1 MQIENNPHDGITC
14 VMVDMRILVIL
25 VISIAG
31 ILIFV
36 AAYNAIAVSIPID
49 PKLNSS
55 NSLPVLLVHGLAL
68 DSSVWKEWEYLL
80 GRDGIKFYSIT
91 FQKSDDKCGDAVG
104 HASEIGEIVQLVKRE
119 TGSER
124 VNIVGHSKG
133 GIDARVYLANGTTDV
148 ANLVMIGT
156 PNQGTPLA
164 EFTSACS
171 PAISDV
177 LPGANA
183 TKAKMNPNTNY
194 WTIAGDWQH
203 EIEGN
208 PVLQG
213 IDDGQVQVSSVES
226 EEYFQSLGRTEN
238 HHLELLGEPEYKLA
252 RNVIVGRP

>member
-1 MQIENNPHDGITC
+1 
-14 VMVDMRILVIL
+14 MVDKRIIVLTIVIAA
-25 VISIAG
+25 V
-31 ILIFV
+31 LIFAV
-36 AAYNAIAVSIPID
+36 AYSALAGSKPIG
-49 PKLNSS
+49 PRLISS
-55 NSLPVLLVHGLAL
+55 DHKPVLLVHGLGL
-68 DSSVWKEWEYLL
+68 DASVWKEWEYLL
-80 GRDGIKFYSIT
+80 GRDGIRFYTIT

-119 TGSER
+119 TGSDR

-133 GIDARVYLANGTTDV
+133 GIDARVYLANGTKDV
-148 ANLVMIGT
+148 ENLVMIGT

-164 EFTSACS
+164 EFTDSCS
-171 PAISDV
+171 PAILDV

-183 TKAKMNPNTNY
+183 TKAEMNPNTNY

-226 EEYFQSLGRTEN
+226 EQYFQSLGRTDH
-238 HHLELLGEPEYKLA
+238 HHLQLLGEAEYNLA
-252 RNVIVGRP
+252 RTVLGELG